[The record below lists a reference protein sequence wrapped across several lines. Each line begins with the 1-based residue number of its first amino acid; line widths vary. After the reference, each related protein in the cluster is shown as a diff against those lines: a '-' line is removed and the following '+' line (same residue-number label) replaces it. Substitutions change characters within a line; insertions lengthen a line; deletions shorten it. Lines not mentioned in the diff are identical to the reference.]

1 MFFDGLGER
10 SLICLGCMAQQI
22 GKVYISTILKGDDF
36 LKIYN
41 SISQITMVTK
51 AWSFI
56 NLCKPPQIYE
66 EPTGIFN
73 CRIFNP
79 VWNNFCKNYSSTAS
93 FKQWQFGTQEGGVGQ
108 CDVLHRLISHSITI
122 LILIDSESANW
133 NVVSHRYQTLV
144 LFSGTWYEGWSL
156 VRSSGP
162 VTSGHI
168 TWGSMTSDGPWTEK
182 ERNTNKV

>member
-1 MFFDGLGER
+1 M
-10 SLICLGCMAQQI
+10 
-22 GKVYISTILKGDDF
+22 
-36 LKIYN
+36 
-41 SISQITMVTK
+41 
-51 AWSFI
+51 
-56 NLCKPPQIYE
+56 
-66 EPTGIFN
+66 
-73 CRIFNP
+73 
-79 VWNNFCKNYSSTAS
+79 
-93 FKQWQFGTQEGGVGQ
+93 GQ

-168 TWGSMTSDGPWTEK
+168 TWGSMTSDGP
-182 ERNTNKV
+182 